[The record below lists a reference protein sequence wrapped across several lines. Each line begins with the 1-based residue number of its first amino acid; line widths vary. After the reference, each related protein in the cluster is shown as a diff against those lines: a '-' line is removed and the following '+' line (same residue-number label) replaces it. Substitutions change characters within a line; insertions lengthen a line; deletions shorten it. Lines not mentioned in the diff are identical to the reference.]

1 MLTLDK
7 IVAAVEES
15 YGEVFDSEEQCPGVY
30 YLACRPLDK
39 YFADELVVVEQDCP
53 HISAA
58 AKAYGQPLDGHDEL
72 IVYDFDDPYGGR
84 PVVLYEADRYRMLHK
99 QPIPDGEDLLGA
111 AAYYADDYPEYFSP
125 ISAPIQTPRGYMT
138 RYLTLANGIFA
149 LETNAGA
156 RLIAIAGV
164 IWSLELYDTTKQL
177 GMIVQNPADIET
189 PVEVQYLFFTEQD
202 GCLALFELLH
212 EYKALRKNER
222 LDAAALM
229 NAIWSYH
236 PEYAL
241 EHNLREQRG
250 LNDMLGLILNAAG
263 AEVELSGSEKNMVAM
278 SAEAGTEY
286 VRW

>member
-1 MLTLDK
+1 MLSYEK

-15 YGEVFDSEEQCPGVY
+15 YGEVIDSEEQCPGVY
-30 YLACRPLDK
+30 YLACKPLDN
-39 YFADELVVVEQDCP
+39 YFADELVVVERDCP

-84 PVVLYEADRYRMLHK
+84 PVVLYEADRYRILHK
-99 QPIPDGEDLLGA
+99 QAIPDGDDLLGV
-111 AAYYADDYPEYFSP
+111 AAYYADNYPEYFGAIP
-125 ISAPIQTPRGYMT
+125 APIQTPQGYMT
-138 RYLTLANGIFA
+138 RHVTLANGIFGI
-149 LETNAGA
+149 ETSTGA

-164 IWSLELYDTTKQL
+164 IWSLELHDNTKQL
-177 GMIVQNPADIET
+177 GMIVQSPAGVEN
-189 PVEVQYLFFTEQD
+189 PVEAQYLFFTEKD

-212 EYKALRKNER
+212 GYKELRKNER

-229 NAIWSYH
+229 NAIWQYH
-236 PEYAL
+236 PEYAI

-263 AEVELSGSEKNMVAM
+263 AGVELTGSAKNMVVID
-278 SAEAGTEY
+278 SEAGMGY